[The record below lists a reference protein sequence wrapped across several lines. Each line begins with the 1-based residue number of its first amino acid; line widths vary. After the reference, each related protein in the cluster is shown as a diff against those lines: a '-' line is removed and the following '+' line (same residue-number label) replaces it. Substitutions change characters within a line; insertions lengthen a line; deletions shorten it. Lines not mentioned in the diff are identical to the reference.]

1 MRQWVQKILWSAAKR
16 LVRRDQPTIIA
27 IGGGIAKTSTK
38 IALGQILTA
47 AWPGRVMVGYG
58 NLNTYLGVPLAILRF
73 RLDFHKKSLS
83 NFGWFVTVVIAWI
96 KQWFVRLPQ
105 YLVLEYGTDQPGDI
119 VALVR
124 ELPPHLAVLTVV
136 APAHV
141 EKYGTLD
148 KVAEDESALIKG
160 TKSGGTVFVNT
171 ADPFLAL
178 HKQNAEGK
186 KLIEVETK
194 PELIAVSFA
203 RRVAQEMGVDSEIIE
218 TALAKPI
225 KAEQRFAIQR
235 LKKYYLIDDSY
246 NANPASMEAA
256 FNVLAKAPGKK
267 VAILGT
273 MRELGNETVE
283 LHQQVGKRAHEVADV
298 VIGVGELT
306 EHYRPKAI
314 FADSD
319 EAARAI
325 FPYLTEGV
333 SILVKGSRGVHME
346 KIVEQIINHGN

>member
-1 MRQWVQKILWSAAKR
+1 MRQWAEKILWSSANR

-47 AWPGRVMVGYG
+47 AWPDRVMVGYG
-58 NLNTYLGVPLAILRF
+58 NLNTYLGVPLAILGF
-73 RLDFHKKSLS
+73 RLDFHKKPLT
-83 NFGWFVTVVIAWI
+83 NFGWLTTVLIAWL
-96 KQWFVRLPQ
+96 KHWFLRLPP

-124 ELPPHLAVLTVV
+124 QLPPHWSVLTIV

-141 EKYGTLD
+141 EKYGNLD
-148 KVAEDESALIKG
+148 KVAEDESALLKG
-160 TKSGGTVFVNT
+160 TRSGGVVFVNT
-171 ADPFLAL
+171 ADPYLQL
-178 HKQNAEGK
+178 HRENAVGK

-203 RRVAQEMGVDSEIIE
+203 RRVAQELGIDNEIIE

-225 KAEQRFAIQR
+225 IAEQRFAIQKLR
-235 LKKYYLIDDSY
+235 KYYVIDDSY
-246 NANPASMEAA
+246 NANPASMGAA
-256 FNVLAKAPGKK
+256 FNVLAKAPGRK

-273 MRELGNETVE
+273 MRELGDNAAQ
-283 LHQQVGKRAHEVADV
+283 LHREVGKRAHEVADV
-298 VIGVGELT
+298 VIGVGELS
-306 EHYRPKAI
+306 EHYSPIKV

-319 EAARAI
+319 EAAAGI

-346 KIVEQIINHGN
+346 KIVEQIIKHGN